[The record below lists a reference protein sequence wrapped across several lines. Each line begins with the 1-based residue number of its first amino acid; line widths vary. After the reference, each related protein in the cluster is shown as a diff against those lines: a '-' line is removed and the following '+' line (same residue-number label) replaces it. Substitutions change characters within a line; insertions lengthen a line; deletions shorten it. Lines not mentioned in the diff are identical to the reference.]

1 MATKQVTK
9 QVTLL
14 NRVIAVGWIAE
25 DIAEA
30 TGLDIKT
37 VERFLIS
44 GTANHD
50 TQTTLERFVDQRAMF
65 CVRTTNHSRA
75 R

>member
-1 MATKQVTK
+1 MAKKKVTE
-9 QVTLL
+9 QPVSLR

-30 TGLDIKT
+30 TDLYVST
-37 VERFLIS
+37 VEHFLKS

-50 TQTTLERFVDQRAMF
+50 TQAALERFVKQRAMF
-65 CVRTTNHSRA
+65 A
-75 R
+75 